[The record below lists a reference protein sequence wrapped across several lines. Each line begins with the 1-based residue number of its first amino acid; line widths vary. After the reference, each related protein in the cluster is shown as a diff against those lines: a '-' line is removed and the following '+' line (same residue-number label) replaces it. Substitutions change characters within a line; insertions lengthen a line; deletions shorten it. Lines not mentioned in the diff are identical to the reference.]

1 MDNYIKLYT
10 KETVRHLFY
19 SQTGE
24 KKFGDTI
31 QYFEKGTLWDD
42 QLENMNAKYVI
53 LGVPEDAGVRANR
66 GRPGADKAWQAALR
80 TLLNIQDNQF
90 NNGRQLALL
99 GHLGFADEIAK
110 AHISPQTQPADLHE
124 LISTIDEVVTSV
136 VKRIVELGKTPIVI
150 GGGHNN
156 AYGMIKGTALGLK
169 KPINVLNI
177 DAHTDLRPTN
187 YRHSGNGFLYAFEEN
202 HLDKY
207 FCFGL
212 HENYTLQTNLDFIA
226 EHANRIAYNT
236 FEDMRIRMT
245 KDVMA
250 EAEKA
255 LNFVAEEAFG
265 LEIDCDAI
273 ELVPSSALTPS
284 GFTPQMAR
292 RVTHFF
298 SRNTKV
304 SYLHICEAA
313 PDPQNL
319 DETMAVGKLLSHL
332 VSDFIRN

>member
-1 MDNYIKLYT
+1 MDTHIKLYT
-10 KETVRHLFY
+10 RKTVNHLFF

-31 QYFEKGTLWDD
+31 QYFDGASNWDK
-42 QLENMNAKYVI
+42 QLANMDCKYVI
-53 LGVPEDAGVRANR
+53 LGVPEDVGVRANR
-66 GRPGADKAWQAALR
+66 GRPGADSAWQAALR
-80 TLLNIQDNQF
+80 SLLNIQDNQF
-90 NNGRQLALL
+90 NNGSDLALL

-110 AHISPQTQPADLHE
+110 AHISAQTQPEDLHE
-124 LISTIDEVVTSV
+124 LITTIDKVLTSV

-156 AYGMIKGTALGLK
+156 AYGMIKGTALGLG
-169 KPINVLNI
+169 KPVNALNI

-202 HLDKY
+202 HLNKY

-226 EHANRIAYNT
+226 AHSNRIAYNT

-245 KDVMA
+245 KDVTT
-250 EAEKA
+250 EAEQA
-255 LNFVAEEAFG
+255 LEFIFEGNFG

-284 GFTPQMAR
+284 GFTPQTAR
-292 RVTHFF
+292 RLTHFF
-298 SRNTKV
+298 SRHKNA
-304 SYLHICEAA
+304 SYLHVCEAA
-313 PDPQNL
+313 PDPSKPN
-319 DETMAVGKLLSHL
+319 EMIAVGKLLSYL
-332 VSDFIRN
+332 VSDFIRK